1 MSIRILV
8 ASALLAAAGC
18 VGTLDPT
25 PATDAGNTGGDG
37 GGGGAARQAYL
48 SNVYPIMQAKC
59 AGCHS
64 TTAANATPFVGAS
77 AANAYEA
84 IVGFTSV
91 VGNFTETGAAMYTK
105 VIAAGGHQGKT
116 YSADEQTKIKAWLA
130 AEVTE
135 RNGGPGPGPGPGPET
150 PAQATAR
157 LISEWS
163 GCLKLEDFTGNNF
176 GGRWSNKGSN
186 QGNCEQ
192 CHTSGAYG
200 FMANDDNTLMYNT
213 ISSNKYYMMSFFA
226 VDLTDMANPKMVP
239 NFGTFERVGL
249 RMVPHQDHPAFNT
262 ARNDD
267 ALVALQQLYDLTM
280 GYKTAGTCGTPKIP
294 Q

>member
-18 VGTLDPT
+18 VGTLDPN
-25 PATDAGNTGGDG
+25 PAVDAGNGSDG
-37 GGGGAARQAYL
+37 GGGGAARQNYL
-48 SNVYPIMQAKC
+48 TNVYPIMQAKC

-64 TTAANATPFVGAS
+64 TTAANATPFVGAT
-77 AANAYEA
+77 AAVAYEA

-91 VGNFTETGAAMYTK
+91 VGNFTETGAGVYARVNVT
-105 VIAAGGHQGKT
+105 GGHQGKT
-116 YSADEQTKIKAWLA
+116 YTTDEANKIKAWLA

-135 RNGGPGPGPGPGPET
+135 RNGTGPGPGPGPGPET
-150 PAQATAR
+150 PAQITAR

-163 GCLKLEDFTGNNF
+163 GCLKETDFVANNF
-176 GGRWSNKGSN
+176 GGRWANKGSN

-200 FMANDDNTLMYNT
+200 FIANDDNTIMYNT
-213 ISSNKYYMMSFFA
+213 IAKNKFYMLAFFA
-226 VDLTDMANPKMVP
+226 VDLTDMANAKIVP
-239 NFGTFERVGL
+239 NFGTFERTGL

-262 ARNDD
+262 DRQDD
-267 ALVALQQLYDLTM
+267 AFVALQQLYDLTM
-280 GYKTAGTCGTPKIP
+280 GYKTAGTCGPPQIP
-294 Q
+294 M

>member
-1 MSIRILV
+1 MSIRIL
-8 ASALLAAAGC
+8 
-18 VGTLDPT
+18 
-25 PATDAGNTGGDG
+25 GDG

-163 GCLKLEDFTGNNF
+163 GCLKLEDFTGKT
-176 GGRWSNKGSN
+176 GESLRVSV
-186 QGNCEQ
+186 
-192 CHTSGAYG
+192 SGIGAKNVLLVG
-200 FMANDDNTLMYNT
+200 LGE
-213 ISSNKYYMMSFFA
+213 
-226 VDLTDMANPKMVP
+226 
-239 NFGTFERVGL
+239 GTFGEKILVVG
-249 RMVPHQDHPAFNT
+249 VVVVGH
-262 ARNDD
+262 DD
-267 ALVALQQLYDLTM
+267 DTVASVDDLVLLVE
-280 GYKTAGTCGTPKIP
+280 TAGA
-294 Q
+294 